1 MLYFVC
7 FRFLRQVFDSMP
19 LKSLIHTFF
28 LLLNI
33 YLNIPCLNTPLRCGK
48 CLRKRKK
55 SGKRKKAGRKRK
67 KSGKRKKKRNGK
79 LKVAKAGN
87 KLYSPFL

>member
-1 MLYFVC
+1 
-7 FRFLRQVFDSMP
+7 MP

-28 LLLNI
+28 LLPNI

-55 SGKRKKAGRKRK
+55 RKKAGRKKRK

-87 KLYSPFL
+87 KALSPFSLIIKQS